1 MGKRKDEGDMTKGA
15 TLVFENMPYVLST
28 ASVVGQAEGKGP
40 YGAYFDEVVSD
51 DRLGEK
57 TFEQGERKM
66 LLRALGRTVEKVGL
80 PMEEAG
86 CLLAGDL
93 LNQIVTASFAAREL
107 GIPYLGLYGAC
118 STMTE
123 ALLLGSA
130 LIDGGYRQRTLC
142 AASSHFA
149 TAERQ
154 YRFPLEMGT
163 TAPPSAQRTVTGA
176 GAVLLGREPLT
187 HTGFRHIR
195 LEAATI
201 GTVQDLGITDAN
213 NMGAAMAPAAF
224 DTIQRHLRDRGM
236 QEEDFDWIVTGD
248 LGDFGSQMLQ
258 ELSFGED
265 VDLTDRHLDC
275 GSLIYSPE
283 QNYLCR
289 GSGCGCSA
297 VMLSSHILPELERG
311 TVKRVLFLSTGAL
324 MSPLSACQGESIPGI
339 AHAVSLVH
347 VEE

>member
-1 MGKRKDEGDMTKGA
+1 MNQAGSA
-15 TLVFENMPYVLST
+15 TLLFENRPYVLSA
-28 ASVVGQAEGKGP
+28 ASMTGKAEGKGP
-40 YGAYFDEVVSD
+40 YGHVFDEVVED

-66 LLRALGRTVEKVGL
+66 LLKALHRAMTRAGL

-93 LNQIVTASFAAREL
+93 LNQIVTASYAAREL

-123 ALLLGSA
+123 SLLIGAALV
-130 LIDGGYRQRTLC
+130 DGGYRDRALC
-142 AASSHFA
+142 AACSHFS

-163 TAPPSAQRTVTGA
+163 TAPPSSQRTVTGA
-176 GAVLLGREPLT
+176 GAVLLGREPLP
-187 HTGFRHIR
+187 HTGFRHVR

-201 GTVQDLGITDAN
+201 GRVRDLGITDTN
-213 NMGAAMAPAAF
+213 NMGAAMAPAAL
-224 DTIQRHLRDRGM
+224 DVIQRHLDDRNM
-236 QEEDFDWIVTGD
+236 NETDFDRIITGD
-248 LGDFGSQMLQ
+248 LGDFGSRMLR
-258 ELSFGED
+258 ELAAEA
-265 VDLTDRHLDC
+265 DLDLEDRHMDC
-275 GSLIYSPE
+275 GSMIFSPE
-283 QNYLCR
+283 QNYHCG

-297 VMLSSHILPELERG
+297 VILSGFVLPQLEKG
-311 TVKRVLFLSTGAL
+311 AEKRVLFLSTGAL

-339 AHAVSLVH
+339 AHAISLVY
-347 VEE
+347 EA

>member
-1 MGKRKDEGDMTKGA
+1 MKQTGSA
-15 TLVFENMPYVLST
+15 TLLFEDRPYVLSA
-28 ASVVGQAEGKGP
+28 ASIAGKAEEKGP
-40 YGAYFDEVVSD
+40 YGHVFDEILED

-66 LLRALGRTVEKVGL
+66 LLKALHRTMARVDL

-93 LNQIVTASFAAREL
+93 LNQIVTASYAAREL
-107 GIPYLGLYGAC
+107 MIPYLGLYGAC

-130 LIDGGYRQRTLC
+130 LVDGGYRDRALC
-142 AASSHFA
+142 AACSHFS

-163 TAPPSAQRTVTGA
+163 TAPPHAQRTVTGA
-176 GAVLLGREPLT
+176 GAVLLGKEPLSQG
-187 HTGFRHIR
+187 GFHHVR

-201 GTVQDLGITDAN
+201 GRVQDLGITDAN

-224 DTIQRHLRDRGM
+224 DTITRHLQDRGM
-236 QEEDFDWIVTGD
+236 DELSFDWIVTGD
-248 LGDFGSQMLQ
+248 LGDFGSRMLL
-258 ELSFGED
+258 ELCGEG
-265 VDLTDRHLDC
+265 DLDMEDRHLDC
-275 GSLIYSPE
+275 GSMIYRPE
-283 QNYLCR
+283 QNYYAG

-297 VMLSSHILPELERG
+297 VLLAGHVLPELERG
-311 TVKRVLFLSTGAL
+311 AVKRVLFLSTGAL
-324 MSPLSACQGESIPGI
+324 MSPLSACQGESIPGV
-339 AHAVSLVH
+339 AHAISLVY
-347 VEE
+347 EE